1 MKRLIIILSILSFA
15 IKSIAQIKDDIGKIT
30 IQAYIPSYEE
40 IPDEAEKLLK
50 TKLSQIITLNGIAD
64 NELSNRFVLTAKVNI
79 LSKDIVASTPQRIS
93 QKMELTFMIGD
104 IQEGKIYS
112 SFTMPLIGIGTNLT
126 KSYISAFKNINV
138 HKPEIS
144 KFIEDS
150 KPKIVSFYQ
159 NNCESMIK
167 EAENFRQV
175 GQYDKA
181 IYQLSSIP
189 NVCNECYEKSS
200 ALAIQIYKEKIQVQD
215 KSLLQKA
222 KNEWAKS
229 PNEQG
234 ANQAFSYIDK
244 ISSMSSLQLQVDE
257 LTNEIAKKLKDD
269 EKRRWKFKL
278 EQYRDNIEREKRE
291 WNQKVQEYNDR
302 QKKES
307 EDRAFARQ
315 KYADDV
321 VTQRMLLQACRD
333 VSLEYARNQPKSIN
347 NYNKIYVW

>member
-1 MKRLIIILSILSFA
+1 MRRFIIIILMVSFA
-15 IKSIAQIKDDIGKIT
+15 INSIAQTKDDIGKIT

-50 TKLSQIITLNGIAD
+50 AKLSQIITLNGIAD

-79 LSKDIVASTPQRIS
+79 LSKDIIASTPQRIS
-93 QKMELTFMIGD
+93 QKIELTFMIGD
-104 IQEGKIYS
+104 IQEDKIYS
-112 SFTMPLIGIGTNLT
+112 SFTMVLIGIGTNLT

-138 HKPEIS
+138 NKPEIT

-167 EAENFRQV
+167 EAEHFRQV
-175 GQYDKA
+175 GQYDKD

>member
-1 MKRLIIILSILSFA
+1 MRRFIIILSMFSFA
-15 IKSIAQIKDDIGKIT
+15 INSIAQTKDDLGKIT

-50 TKLSQIITLNGIAD
+50 TKLSQIITANGIAD

-93 QKMELTFMIGD
+93 QKIELTLMIGD
-104 IQEGKIYS
+104 IKEDKIYS
-112 SFTMPLIGIGTNLT
+112 SFAMSLIGIGTNLT
-126 KSYISAFKNINV
+126 KSYISAFKNININ
-138 HKPEIS
+138 KPEITA
-144 KFIEDS
+144 FIEDC
-150 KPKIVSFYQ
+150 KPKIVSYYQ

-167 EAENFRQV
+167 EAEHFRQV

-189 NVCNECYEKSS
+189 NVCNECYKKSS
-200 ALAIQIYKEKIQVQD
+200 ALAIKIYKEKIQVQD

-234 ANQAFSYIDK
+234 ANQAFNYINK

-257 LTNEIAKKLKDD
+257 LTNEIAKK
-269 EKRRWKFKL
+269 
-278 EQYRDNIEREKRE
+278 
-291 WNQKVQEYNDR
+291 
-302 QKKES
+302 
-307 EDRAFARQ
+307 
-315 KYADDV
+315 
-321 VTQRMLLQACRD
+321 
-333 VSLEYARNQPKSIN
+333 
-347 NYNKIYVW
+347 

>member
-1 MKRLIIILSILSFA
+1 MRRFIIILSMFSFA
-15 IKSIAQIKDDIGKIT
+15 INSIAQTKDDLGKIT

-50 TKLSQIITLNGIAD
+50 TKLSQIITANGIAD

-93 QKMELTFMIGD
+93 QKIELTLMIGD
-104 IQEGKIYS
+104 IKEDKIYS
-112 SFTMPLIGIGTNLT
+112 SFAMSLIGIGTNLT
-126 KSYISAFKNINV
+126 KSYISAFKNININ
-138 HKPEIS
+138 KPEITA
-144 KFIEDS
+144 FIEDC
-150 KPKIVSFYQ
+150 KPKIVSYYQ

-167 EAENFRQV
+167 EAEHFRQV

-189 NVCNECYEKSS
+189 NVCNECYKKSS
-200 ALAIQIYKEKIQVQD
+200 ALAIKIYKEKIQVQD

-234 ANQAFSYIDK
+234 ANQAFNYINK

-257 LTNEIAKKLKDD
+257 LTNEIAKKLRMMKNEDGN
-269 EKRRWKFKL
+269 L
-278 EQYRDNIEREKRE
+278 NLNNIGITLSE
-291 WNQKVQEYNDR
+291 
-302 QKKES
+302 KKENGIK
-307 EDRAFARQ
+307 
-315 KYADDV
+315 KYKNIMTDKKG
-321 VTQRMLLQACRD
+321 Q
-333 VSLEYARNQPKSIN
+333 
-347 NYNKIYVW
+347 

>member
-1 MKRLIIILSILSFA
+1 MRRFIIILSMFSFA
-15 IKSIAQIKDDIGKIT
+15 INSIAQTKDDLGKIT

-50 TKLSQIITLNGIAD
+50 TKLSQIITANGIAD

-93 QKMELTFMIGD
+93 QKIELTLMIGD
-104 IQEGKIYS
+104 IKEDKIYS
-112 SFTMPLIGIGTNLT
+112 SFAMSLIGIGTNLT
-126 KSYISAFKNINV
+126 KSYISAFKNININ
-138 HKPEIS
+138 KPEITA
-144 KFIEDS
+144 FIEDC
-150 KPKIVSFYQ
+150 KPKIVSYYQ

-167 EAENFRQV
+167 EAEHFRQV

-189 NVCNECYEKSS
+189 NVCNECYKKSS
-200 ALAIQIYKEKIQVQD
+200 ALAIKIYKEKIQVQD

-234 ANQAFSYIDK
+234 ANQAFNYINK

-302 QKKES
+302 QKKDS